1 MLSYAKSRLAGKNL
15 IVMLLLFSTTSIFAQ
30 NDEPKG
36 SLEGKVLDVETKT
49 PLIGVNIYIKNT
61 QTGTT
66 TDLDG
71 NYRITNIPVG
81 LINVVFSYIG
91 YESVTKADVSIKP
104 DRTLFLNV
112 DMKSSAVELE
122 DVVVTNGY
130 FSELENKPVSTVNFS
145 AEEIRRSPGTAGD
158 VSRILFTLPSIS
170 KVNDQR
176 NSLLV
181 RGGTAVENS
190 FYLDN
195 IEIPNINHFPVEGSS
210 DGPIGIL
217 NADFIND
224 VNFHS
229 GGFSPIY
236 GDRLSSIMD
245 ITYRE
250 ADKTRFSPQIN
261 LNLAG
266 AGGSVEGAIGEK
278 MNYLFSFNRSY
289 LDLLLNQIEDGAPLP
304 KYGDAQTKI
313 MYEPDDKNKFTLINV
328 FSIDEIY
335 MDQDKAIEN
344 DANMYGKTDGVTNT
358 AGVNW
363 QHIWSNS
370 GYSNTSIAHT
380 FTKYDRDYS
389 KTVTQKQFYT
399 NSSNEQIVRLRN
411 VNYLKLNNKNALEFG
426 GDLSGNFTDYNTF
439 YGEYEDQYGNTTDP
453 LYINS
458 KLDGYKIGFFGVHHY
473 NVLGNLR
480 LDYGARVDYF
490 TYNKNFDVSPRGTLT
505 YQPSPK
511 TSFSVGAGLFHQNI
525 PNNILV
531 QSENFKSLKTPTAVH
546 YTAGFSHE
554 LWSAT
559 RLSVEAYYKDYYNF
573 PINPEQPTMFLF
585 DQVQTYGIFW
595 SNSALEDNG
604 RASAKGIEVILQKKL
619 AKDFY
624 GLISGA
630 LSNSNYKDY
639 FGNQHDRIYDNKF
652 NFNIEGGYIP
662 SNDWEFK
669 IRWVYANGAPYTP
682 FDYEASKAAGVG
694 IWDLSRTNSERL
706 PDYHSMNIR
715 IDKRFYFSTSSLLVY
730 LSVWNVY
737 NRENVAFYYWNEV
750 TNEIDSQTQWS
761 TLPVIGVEYEF

>member
-1 MLSYAKSRLAGKNL
+1 MKK
-15 IVMLLLFSTTSIFAQ
+15 IFMILLFFSATSIFAQ

-36 SLEGKVLDVETKT
+36 SLEGKLLDVETKT

-66 TDLDG
+66 TDSEG
-71 NYRITNIPVG
+71 NYKISNIPVG

-145 AEEIRRSPGTAGD
+145 SEEIRRSPGTAGD
-158 VSRILFTLPSIS
+158 VSRILFTLPSIA

-176 NSLLV
+176 NSLIV

-190 FYLDN
+190 FYLET

-217 NADFIND
+217 NSDFIND

-250 ADKTRFSPQIN
+250 ADKTRFSPQVN

-278 MNYLFSFNRSY
+278 LNYLFSFNRSY
-289 LDLLLNQIEDGAPLP
+289 LDLLVNQIEEGAPLP

-313 MYEPDDKNKFTLINV
+313 VYDLDDKNKLTLLDV
-328 FSIDEIY
+328 FSVDEIY
-335 MDQDKAIEN
+335 MDEDKAVEN
-344 DANMYGKTDGVTNT
+344 DANMYGSTNGITNT

-363 QHIWSNS
+363 QHIWSNA
-370 GYSNTSIAHT
+370 GYSNTSVAHT

-389 KTVTQKQFYT
+389 KTVTQEQFYT
-399 NSSNEQIVRLRN
+399 NNSDEQTIRLRN
-411 VNYLKLNNKNALEFG
+411 VNYLKLDNENAIEFG
-426 GDLSGNFTDYNTF
+426 GDLSGSFINFNTF

-458 KLDGYKIGFFGVHHY
+458 KMDGSKIGVFGVHHF
-473 NVLGNLR
+473 NLLENLR
-480 LDYGARVDYF
+480 LDYGTRVDYF

-505 YQPSPK
+505 YQLSPK
-511 TSFSVGAGLFHQNI
+511 TTFSVGAGLFHQNI

-531 QSENFKSLKTPTAVH
+531 QNEDFKSLKTPTAVH
-546 YTAGFSHE
+546 YTAGFSQE

-559 RLSVEAYYKDYYNF
+559 RLSLEAYYKDYYNF

-585 DQVQTYGIFW
+585 DQVQVYGIFW
-595 SNSALEDNG
+595 SNSTLEDNG
-604 RASAKGIEVILQKKL
+604 RANAKGIEVILQKKL
-619 AKDFY
+619 AEDFY
-624 GLISGA
+624 GLVSAA
-630 LSNSNYKDY
+630 LSNASYKDY
-639 FGNQHDRIYDNKF
+639 FEQWHDRIYDNRF

-669 IRWVYANGAPYTP
+669 VRWVYANGAPYTP

-694 IWDLSRTNSERL
+694 IWDLSRTNEERL
-706 PDYHSMNIR
+706 PDYHSLNLR
-715 IDKRFYFSTSSLLVY
+715 IDKRFYFSSSSLLFY

>member
-1 MLSYAKSRLAGKNL
+1 VILL
-15 IVMLLLFSTTSIFAQ
+15 ILGTVSLFAQ
-30 NDEPKG
+30 NNEPAG
-36 SLEGKVLDVETKT
+36 SLEGKVMDIETKT

-66 TDLDG
+66 TDIDG
-71 NYRITNIPVG
+71 NYKISNLPVG

-104 DRTLFLNV
+104 DRTSFLNV
-112 DMKSSAVELE
+112 DMKSSVVELE

-158 VSRILFTLPSIS
+158 VSRILFTLPSIA

-176 NSLLV
+176 NSLIV

-229 GGFSPIY
+229 GGFSPIF

-250 ADKTRFSPQIN
+250 ADKTRFSPQVN
-261 LNLAG
+261 LSLAG
-266 AGGSVEGAIGEK
+266 AGGSVEGAIGNK
-278 MNYLFSFNRSY
+278 INYLFSFNRSY
-289 LDLLLNQIEDGAPLP
+289 VDLIIDQIEEGAPLP

-313 MYEPDDKNKFTLINV
+313 VYEINEYNKLTLLDV

-335 MDQDKAIEN
+335 MDEDKAVDN
-344 DANMYGKTDGVTNT
+344 DANIYGRTDGITNT

-370 GYSNTSIAHT
+370 GYSNTSFAHT
-380 FTKYDRDYS
+380 FTRYDRDYS
-389 KTVTQKQFYT
+389 KTVNQKQFYT
-399 NSSNEQIVRLRN
+399 NNTDEQIFRMRN

-426 GDLSGNFTDYNTF
+426 GDFSGMFTNFDTY
-439 YGEYEDQYGNTTDP
+439 YGEYEDQYGSITDP
-453 LYINS
+453 LYIKNKMDGF
-458 KLDGYKIGFFGVHHY
+458 KLGAFGVHHF
-473 NVLGNLR
+473 NLFDNLR
-480 LDYGARVDYF
+480 FDYGARVDYF
-490 TYNKNFDVSPRGTLT
+490 TYNKNLDLSPRGTLT
-505 YQPSPK
+505 YQLNPK
-511 TSFSVGAGLFHQNI
+511 TSFTLSAGLFHQNI

-531 QSENFKSLKTPTAVH
+531 QSEDFKSLKTPAAVH
-546 YTAGFSHE
+546 YTVGFSQE
-554 LWSAT
+554 LWTAT

-573 PINPEQPTMFLF
+573 PVNPEQPTMFLF
-585 DQVQTYGIFW
+585 DQVQVFGIFW
-595 SNSALEDNG
+595 SNSFLEDNG
-604 RASAKGIEVILQKKL
+604 RANAKGIEVILQKKL
-619 AKDFY
+619 AEDFY
-624 GLISGA
+624 GLVSGA
-630 LSNSNYKDY
+630 ISNSGYKDY
-639 FGNQHDRIYDNKF
+639 FGQTHDRIYDNKF

-669 IRWVYANGAPYTP
+669 VRWVYATGAPYTP
-682 FDYEASKAAGVG
+682 FDYEASKEAGVG
-694 IWDLSRTNSERL
+694 IWDLNRTNSERL

-715 IDKRFYFSTSSLLVY
+715 IDKRFYFSSSSLLVY
-730 LSVWNVY
+730 ISVWNVY
-737 NRENVAFYYWNEV
+737 NRENVAFYYWNEI

-761 TLPVIGVEYEF
+761 TLPVLGVEYEF

>member
-1 MLSYAKSRLAGKNL
+1 MKDLF
-15 IVMLLLFSTTSIFAQ
+15 VMLLLLSAVSLFAQ

-36 SLEGKVLDVETKT
+36 SLEGKVLDIETKT

-61 QTGTT
+61 ETGTT

-71 NYRITNIPVG
+71 NYKMTNIPVG

-112 DMKSSAVELE
+112 DMKSSVVELQ

-158 VSRILFTLPSIS
+158 VSRILSTLPSVA

-176 NSLLV
+176 NSLIV

-190 FYLDN
+190 FYVDN

-229 GGFSPIY
+229 GGFSPVY

-250 ADKTRFSPQIN
+250 ADKTRFSPQVN
-261 LNLAG
+261 LSLAG
-266 AGGSVEGAIGEK
+266 AGGSVEGALGNK
-278 MNYLFSFNRSY
+278 MNYLLSFNRSY
-289 LDLLLNQIEDGAPLP
+289 LDLLVNQIEEGSPLP

-313 MYEPDDKNKFTLINV
+313 VYEPDDKNKFTMLDV
-328 FSIDEIY
+328 LSIDEIY
-335 MDQDKAIEN
+335 LDENKAIDN
-344 DANMYGKTDGVTNT
+344 DANMYGRTDGINNT

-370 GYSNTSIAHT
+370 GYSNTSVAHT
-380 FTKYDRDYS
+380 YTKYKRDYS

-399 NSSNEQIVRLRN
+399 NNTDEQILRLRN
-411 VNYLKLNNKNALEFG
+411 VNYLKLDNKNALEFG
-426 GDLSGNFTDYNTF
+426 GDFSGTFTNFDTF
-439 YGEYEDQYGNTTDP
+439 YGEYEDQYGNTTQP
-453 LYINS
+453 LYINNS
-458 KLDGYKIGFFGVHHY
+458 MDGYKIGAFGVHHF
-473 NVLGNLR
+473 NPLENLR

-490 TYNKNFDVSPRGTLT
+490 TYNRNFDFSPRGTIT
-505 YQPSPK
+505 YQLNPK

-531 QSENFKSLKTPTAVH
+531 QSEDFKSLKTPTAVH
-546 YTAGFSHE
+546 YTVGFSQE
-554 LWSAT
+554 IWNAT
-559 RLSVEAYYKDYYNF
+559 RLSIEAYYKDYYNF

-585 DQVQTYGIFW
+585 DQVQVFGIFW
-595 SNSALEDNG
+595 SNSVLEDNG
-604 RASAKGIEVILQKKL
+604 RANAKGTEVILQKKL

-624 GLISGA
+624 GLVSA
-630 LSNSNYKDY
+630 SLSNSSYKDY
-639 FGNQHDRIYDNKF
+639 FGEWHDRIYDNRF
-652 NFNIEGGYIP
+652 NFNLEGGYMP
-662 SNDWEFK
+662 SNDWELK
-669 IRWVYANGAPYTP
+669 VRWVYANGAPYTP
-682 FDYEASKAAGVG
+682 FDYEASKAAGTG

-715 IDKRFYFSTSSLLVY
+715 IDKRFYFSSSSLLVY

-750 TNEIDSQTQWS
+750 KNDIDAQTQWS

>member
-1 MLSYAKSRLAGKNL
+1 MKNL
-15 IVMLLLFSTTSIFAQ
+15 FMILLFLSSAALFAQ
-30 NDEPKG
+30 NNEPKG
-36 SLEGKVLDVETKT
+36 SLEGKVLDIETKT
-49 PLIGVNIYIKNT
+49 PLIGVNIFIKNT

-71 NYRITNIPVG
+71 NYKMTNIPVG

-104 DRTLFLNV
+104 DRTVFLNV
-112 DMKSSAVELE
+112 DMKSSVVELQ

-158 VSRILFTLPSIS
+158 VSRILFTLPSVAKI
-170 KVNDQR
+170 NDQR
-176 NSLLV
+176 NSLIV

-229 GGFSPIY
+229 GGFSAIY

-250 ADKTRFSPQIN
+250 ADKTRFSPQVN
-261 LNLAG
+261 LSLAG
-266 AGGSVEGAIGEK
+266 AGGSVEGALGNKI
-278 MNYLFSFNRSY
+278 NYLISFNRSY
-289 LDLLLNQIEDGAPLP
+289 LDLLVNQIEEGSPLP

-313 MYEPDDKNKFTLINV
+313 VYETDEKNKFTMLDV
-328 FSIDEIY
+328 LSIDEIY
-335 MDQDKAIEN
+335 LDENKAIDN
-344 DANMYGKTDGVTNT
+344 DANMYGRTDGITNT
-358 AGVNW
+358 AGMNW

-370 GYSNTSIAHT
+370 GYSNTSVAHT
-380 FTKYDRDYS
+380 FTKYKRDYS

-399 NSSNEQIVRLRN
+399 NNTDEQTLRLRN
-411 VNYLKLNNKNALEFG
+411 VNYLKLDNQNALEFG
-426 GDLSGNFTDYNTF
+426 GDFSGTFTNFNTF
-439 YGEYEDQYGNTTDP
+439 YGEYEDQYGNTTQP
-453 LYINS
+453 LYINNNM
-458 KLDGYKIGFFGVHHY
+458 DGYKLGAFGVHHF
-473 NVLGNLR
+473 NLLENLR
-480 LDYGARVDYF
+480 LDYGARIDYF
-490 TYNKNFDVSPRGTLT
+490 TYNQNFDFSPRGTLT
-505 YQPSPK
+505 YQLNPK
-511 TSFSVGAGLFHQNI
+511 TSFSIGTGLFHQNI

-531 QSENFKSLKTPTAVH
+531 QSEDFKSLKTPTAVH
-546 YTAGFSHE
+546 YTAGFSQE
-554 LWSAT
+554 IWDAT
-559 RLSVEAYYKDYYNF
+559 RLSIEAYYKDYYNF

-585 DQVQTYGIFW
+585 DQVQVYGIFW
-595 SNSALEDNG
+595 SNSTLEDNG
-604 RASAKGIEVILQKKL
+604 RANAKGIEVILQKKL

-624 GLISGA
+624 GLVSAA
-630 LSNSNYKDY
+630 LSNASYKDY
-639 FGNQHDRIYDNKF
+639 FGEWHDRIYDNRF
-652 NFNIEGGYIP
+652 NFNVEGGYIP

-669 IRWVYANGAPYTP
+669 IRWVYAIGAPYTP

-715 IDKRFYFSTSSLLVY
+715 IDKRFYFSSSSLLVY

-737 NRENVAFYYWNEV
+737 NRENVSFYYWNEV
-750 TNEIDSQTQWS
+750 TNEQEAQTQWS
-761 TLPVIGVEYEF
+761 TLPVIGIEYEF